1 MVKKC
6 VTLSRFAGHVPG
18 RKTVTVG
25 YRFPLGPVFW
35 GQSSGQ
41 IDGRENGSQGLG
53 WFYGVIAR
61 CYKLLSEKGL
71 V

>member
-1 MVKKC
+1 MGAKIQDN
-6 VTLSRFAGHVPG
+6 VPCG
-18 RKTVTVG
+18 KTVTVG

-41 IDGRENGSQGLG
+41 IDGRENGSLGLG

-61 CYKLLSEKGL
+61 CYKLLSEKGH